1 MDDGFN
7 APSTSQPLAL
17 TTTGLPGLAVLTPA
31 DAATASFPLA
41 ILPPVHPDSEMPP
54 GMYEHHT
61 HTRSLHY
68 HGHAEHLIHS
78 HLALN
83 QLWNRAHTGRHLPHA
98 TQQHHTPHHQATQ
111 LCTCGGASAGTD
123 CSAACAASTA
133 AEAGGDMLLSQPLH
147 TRHGSSHG
155 GSHSL
160 QHLLA
165 TGSRQWGSNS
175 WWDGRSMLKVKIYD
189 FAVYADTTKAREVL
203 RSSLPAAGALVARSG
218 SGSCAGSG
226 GSPTDLL
233 VPPSSGVG
241 LSLTIRASR
250 NLPLPLLGA
259 EFERILQRRH
269 EKAGGRP
276 DDPALRELLSYFSR
290 ERLPAHVVVGGGP
303 GSGSEPAV
311 RKGAAITF
319 SRSSS
324 GELVTEAGGALLG
337 RVRSP
342 ALAEALFDL
351 YLGEQPVSKKAKAA
365 ATTALLQLAEGGDS
379 FRYRLQPGERLLC
392 APGASPTSQ
401 PSACVLA
408 AP

>member
-7 APSTSQPLAL
+7 APSTSLAL
-17 TTTGLPGLAVLTPA
+17 TTAGVPGMAVLAPA
-31 DAATASFPLA
+31 ADGGVASFPLA
-41 ILPPVHPDSEMPP
+41 ILPPVHPDSEVPS
-54 GMYEHHT
+54 GLYEHHT

-68 HGHAEHLIHS
+68 HGHAEHLSRS
-78 HLALN
+78 HQTLN
-83 QLWNRAHTGRHLPHA
+83 QLWNRAREHHFSHA
-98 TQQHHTPHHQATQ
+98 QPHHTPHHQATQ

-123 CSAACAASTA
+123 CSAGCAASA
-133 AEAGGDMLLSQPLH
+133 ATDAGGGDMLSQPLYAK
-147 TRHGSSHG
+147 HGH

-165 TGSRQWGSNS
+165 TGSRQWGSSS

-203 RSSLPAAGALVARSG
+203 RSGLPSSAPGAALLTRSG
-218 SGSCAGSG
+218 SGSG

-233 VPPSSGVG
+233 VPPASGVG
-241 LSLTIRASR
+241 LSLTIRACR

-276 DDPALRELLSYFSR
+276 DDPALRELLSYFSQ

-303 GSGSEPAV
+303 GSSSEPAV

-351 YLGEQPVSKKAKAA
+351 YLGEMPVSKKAKAA
-365 ATTALLQLAEGGDS
+365 ATTALLQLAAGGDS

-392 APGASPTSQ
+392 APGASPTSH
-401 PSACVLA
+401 PTACVLA
-408 AP
+408 AS

>member
-1 MDDGFN
+1 M
-7 APSTSQPLAL
+7 
-17 TTTGLPGLAVLTPA
+17 
-31 DAATASFPLA
+31 
-41 ILPPVHPDSEMPP
+41 
-54 GMYEHHT
+54 
-61 HTRSLHY
+61 
-68 HGHAEHLIHS
+68 
-78 HLALN
+78 
-83 QLWNRAHTGRHLPHA
+83 
-98 TQQHHTPHHQATQ
+98 
-111 LCTCGGASAGTD
+111 D
-123 CSAACAASTA
+123 CSAACAASA
-133 AEAGGDMLLSQPLH
+133 AADPDLLSQPLH
-147 TRHGSSHG
+147 AKHGH

-165 TGSRQWGSNS
+165 TGSRQWGSSS

-189 FAVYADTTKAREVL
+189 FALYADTTKAREVL
-203 RSSLPAAGALVARSG
+203 RSGLPSFAPGGTGSALIARSS
-218 SGSCAGSG
+218 SGGGG

-233 VPPSSGVG
+233 VPPASGVG
-241 LSLTIRASR
+241 LSLTIRACR

-269 EKAGGRP
+269 EKAGGRA

-303 GSGSEPAV
+303 GNSSEPAV

-351 YLGEQPVSKKAKAA
+351 YMGEMPVSKKAKAA

-379 FRYRLQPGERLLC
+379 PYRLQPGERLLC

-401 PSACVLA
+401 PNACVLA
-408 AP
+408 SS